1 VLGAALVSIVFVPA
15 AYVAGMLLRRR
26 MQRGHRPVGVMAL
39 GWGAAAVAVIA
50 AVTGTALWGPTAS
63 AQGVKPAGSIGS
75 DGWIRGYDYDVRLM
89 PSWYALTNTGKP
101 GLVFFTF
108 PFDGA
113 DIELQSLG
121 GVSPVT
127 IADYKSYLVRLGA
140 RPAVLDG
147 APGLLVA
154 RSGLPGG
161 MLEQWFIVRGPVVHV
176 VTLYR
181 SPGWPQDSPDL
192 RADFA
197 LMLRTWRWTSYA

>member
-1 VLGAALVSIVFVPA
+1 
-15 AYVAGMLLRRR
+15 
-26 MQRGHRPVGVMAL
+26 MAL
-39 GWGAAAVAVIA
+39 GWVAATVAVIA

-63 AQGVKPAGSIGS
+63 AQGVKPAGGIGS
-75 DGWIRGYDYDVRLM
+75 DGWIHGYDYDVRLM

-113 DIELQSLG
+113 EIELQSLG

-127 IADYKSYLVRLGA
+127 IADYKSYLLRLGA

-147 APGLLVA
+147 APGLLVT
-154 RSGLPGG
+154 RSGLPEG

-181 SPGWPQDSPDL
+181 SPAWPQDSPDL
-192 RADFA
+192 RDDFA
-197 LMLRTWRWTSYA
+197 LMLRTWRWAS